1 MNKDYNYIAAVEKAI
16 AEKYG
21 KDTVQD
27 FRSGW
32 EPDKESAYLSQ
43 LGERRKK
50 LLKKH
55 KRKKTHTV
63 GDIEI
68 KTKRKPSTSQR
79 SCPVCKTYSFS
90 SRDDLYMNRFKC
102 CQQCYIDYVEFREER
117 WKSGWRPGD
126 EDWKP
131 PLFKRMGR
139 FFKAYFNKLIWRI
152 KTWLQ
157 F

>member
-27 FRSGW
+27 FRAGW
-32 EPDKESAYLSQ
+32 KSDKENVYLSQ
-43 LGERRKK
+43 LSDRRKK
-50 LLKKH
+50 LVKNYE
-55 KRKKTHTV
+55 RKKTYTA
-63 GDIEI
+63 GEIEI
-68 KTKRKPSTSQR
+68 KTKRKRSTGQR

-126 EDWKP
+126 RDWKP
-131 PLFKRMGR
+131 QQLS
-139 FFKAYFNKLIWRI
+139 
-152 KTWLQ
+152 TWMHVLE
-157 F
+157 